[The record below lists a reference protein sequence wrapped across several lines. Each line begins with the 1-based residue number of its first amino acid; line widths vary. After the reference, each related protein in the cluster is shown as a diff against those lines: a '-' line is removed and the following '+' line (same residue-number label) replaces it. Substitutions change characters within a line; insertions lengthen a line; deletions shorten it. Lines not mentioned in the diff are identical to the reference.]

1 MTTRFSCTGCG
12 KCCTDHHVP
21 LTLAEAR
28 RWAQAGGQIIVLLEA
43 FLQGGEGPP
52 SLRLPAEQQEH
63 AQRRSLPVI
72 CGEAP
77 AFISITFAAFN
88 QGRCRN
94 LLADNRC
101 AIYEERP
108 LVCRIYPMEINPHIP
123 LRPTAKECPS
133 EAWTGG
139 PALIHGGRLVDSELA
154 GLIER
159 SRQADRDEIA
169 AKGLICTQLGIRTAA
184 LKGDGFT
191 TYLPHSSAF
200 LEAMDAVEQRGVVQA
215 HEAGQAWSLHIPDP
229 ELAQRL
235 AETGAML
242 EALLGNDCLFISLR
256 RAAA

>member
-21 LTLAEAR
+21 LTLPEAR
-28 RWAQAGGQIIVLLEA
+28 RWAETGGQLIVLLEA
-43 FLQGGEGPP
+43 FLRDGAGPP
-52 SLRLPAEQQEH
+52 SLRLPPEQQEH
-63 AQRRSLPVI
+63 ARRRSLPVL

-77 AFISITFAAFN
+77 AFVSITFAAFN

-94 LLADNRC
+94 LLEDNRC

-123 LRPTAKECPS
+123 LRPHAKECPT
-133 EAWTGG
+133 EAWHSG
-139 PALIHGGRLVDSELA
+139 PALIHGGRLVDVELA
-154 GLIER
+154 ALIEQ

-169 AKGLICTQLGIRTAA
+169 AKGLICSELGIHTAA

-191 TYLPHSSAF
+191 TFLPQGQAF
-200 LEAMDAVEQRGVVQA
+200 LQALDTVAQRGPLAPDEV
-215 HEAGQAWSLHIPDP
+215 GQGWSLHVPDP

-242 EALLGNDCLFISLR
+242 QALLSNDCVFISLR